1 MYIKQYT
8 SRSPGHAFTGCFTL
22 SAAIRFV
29 LNDFSGAGA
38 EERQKLLH
46 EGAGHA
52 SISGYVEVV
61 FDNSDGRF
69 PLDRDEVRLRRTIG
83 LKKDEFTID
92 RKHVKWVAS
101 SGSRDSRIAWLSGAV
116 PMVLAGQGTGTG
128 ADCVTG
134 RICRLLRSNPYYVVQ
149 QGKIQE
155 MARMTPAMRLE
166 LLKEVGG
173 TRVYEERRRESIKIM
188 AETEA
193 RRTQVR
199 ARHRGV
205 LAYQG
210 LDRQQRGIEYAL
222 LDRELTA
229 ARKELAKVDEERAK
243 LRADTAAAREATS
256 DASQQLADK
265 EAAIAASKEA
275 LAAAGK
281 QAKSLTQERKAA
293 LAAKAAAE
301 ADVAEAQGA
310 ADAAG
315 ASAQSAQA
323 ELSKLQQDVAATQA
337 QLTEAEEG
345 LGQAKAAEREADQAL
360 EDAKAKL
367 QCQAGRSSQFSS
379 QQERDG
385 HLRQTIGR
393 LKQAAAGQ
401 QEQLQQ
407 LQQQEAELS
416 SALNDMAS
424 EVGDKERLVA
434 SLSEQIAAADA
445 EHAQA
450 KATRNEALDARKK
463 AWEEA
468 DELSGEHKAAEA
480 DYNKAFEAWQRAVPR
495 EVLEGLLAT
504 ESLRRQHGLQG
515 VAGCLVDLLD
525 VPPQLVTAADV
536 VVVEDDSV
544 GLKLVELLNKQGRG
558 RAAGA
563 RRAYPRQWGRDV
575 EPLHKYMRCQDKYAK
590 AVQQVF
596 GRFVVCKDRA
606 TMEAVAAS
614 GAPVDAITLD
624 GDVMRRK
631 GTLSGGYMNNAR
643 SKFNTYKQV
652 GRGPGAGRTGV
663 WRRRQGR
670 GERHKELE
678 VRLKE
683 LERAK
688 EAASTRAD
696 QLGQDILRLEAAVT
710 AAEES
715 ARGCASSW
723 RRCACCAVVAAKAAV
738 EAAKGDSRKLSAQVQ
753 EAAGAQEEAGR
764 QLQELTRQIQAAE
777 AELKTDMHAGLTAA
791 ERRELAQLQPALE
804 GLAKELAA
812 ARKARNQAQSQVTKL
827 QTRLDTNLLKRLGQ
841 LQAAASQPELAGQRA
856 SLESLQ
862 QDLARAESV
871 LADVEG
877 RLVAVEARSEELSK
891 EVRSLSAGCQ
901 QLREA
906 AAAGSAAAAEESR
919 AAAALD
925 TRQAQLLARC
935 EDLARR
941 IRELGS
947 LSAEVFEKYQGKGAK
962 ELHSALKKVQG
973 ELAKYSHVN
982 KKALDQFANFT
993 EQRQELTRRV
1003 DEVQQSGEA
1012 GELEQTPARHEQTK
1026 IRELIAA
1033 LDMRKNEA
1041 IERTFKGVAK
1051 NFREVF
1057 AELVPGGKGELV
1069 MQRRKPGEEE
1079 SEEEEGDGP
1088 AAGAAHGVL
1097 ERYSGV
1103 KVRVAFSRGN
1113 ETVSLKLLS
1122 GGQKTLV
1129 ALALIFAIQRCDPAP
1144 FYLFDEIDAALDPQY
1159 RTTADDERNPAMFVV
1174 TTFHPQIASE
1184 CDKVYGVMQRNKV
1197 SSIDVITKADALAF
1211 LQAEEEQQQA
1221 RQQQQQAAPQPQQAG
1236 AKRRAVAAN

>member
-1 MYIKQYT
+1 MYIKQVIIEGFT
-8 SRSPGHAFTGCFTL
+8 SYKDQTIAEPFSPKINCIVGANGSGKSNFFK
-22 SAAIRFV
+22 AIRFV

-92 RKHVKWVAS
+92 RKHVNKGEVMNLLESA
-101 SGSRDSRIAWLSGAV
+101 GFSRA
-116 PMVLAGQGTGTG
+116 
-128 ADCVTG
+128 
-134 RICRLLRSNPYYVVQ
+134 NPYYVVQ
-149 QGKIQE
+149 QGKIME
-155 MARMTPAMRLE
+155 MARMTPGQRLE

-173 TRVYEERRRESIKIM
+173 TRVYEERRRESVKIM

-193 RRTQVR
+193 RRTQIQEVVTSIEDKLAELNAER
-199 ARHRGV
+199 AE
-205 LAYQG
+205 LEAYQG

-229 ARKELAKVDEERAK
+229 ARSELAKVDEERAK
-243 LRADTAAAREATS
+243 LRAETAAAREATS

-265 EAAIAASKEA
+265 EAAITAAKEA
-275 LAAAGK
+275 LAAAGR
-281 QAKSLTQERKAA
+281 QAKGLTQERQAA

-310 ADAAG
+310 ADAAE
-315 ASAQSAQA
+315 ASAQGAQS
-323 ELSKLQQDVAATQA
+323 ELAQLQQDVAATQA
-337 QLTEAEEG
+337 QLGEAEAR
-345 LGQAKAAEREADQAL
+345 LGQAKAAEKEADTRL

-367 QCQAGRSSQFSS
+367 QVLSAKQGRSSQFAS
-379 QQERDG
+379 QEERDK
-385 HLRQTIGR
+385 HLRSTISR

-416 SALNDMAS
+416 SALNDMSS

-434 SLSEQIAAADA
+434 SLSQQIAAAD
-445 EHAQA
+445 EKHAQA
-450 KATRNEALDARKK
+450 KAARNAAQDARKE
-463 AWEEA
+463 AWREA
-468 DELSGEHKAAEA
+468 DELSEQHKAAEA
-480 DYNKAFEAWQRAVPR
+480 EYSKANEAWQRSVPR
-495 EVLEGLLAT
+495 EVLEGLLAI
-504 ESLRRQHGLQG
+504 EPLRRQHSLKG
-515 VAGCLVDLLD
+515 VAGCLVDLLE
-525 VPPQLVTAADV
+525 VPPQLVAAAEV
-536 VVVEDDSV
+536 VAGNQLFQVVVESDSV
-544 GLKLVELLNKQGRG
+544 GMELVRQLNKTGRG
-558 RAAGA
+558 RVTFMPLN
-563 RRAYPRQWGRDV
+563 RLHVPDVAYPRQWGRDV
-575 EPLHKYMRCQDKYAK
+575 EPLHKYMKCEPKYAK

-624 GDVMRRK
+624 GDVVRRK
-631 GTLSGGYMNNAR
+631 GTLSGGYINNAR
-643 SKFNTYKQV
+643 SKINTYKQ
-652 GRGPGAGRTGV
+652 
-663 WRRRQGR
+663 
-670 GERHKELE
+670 HKELE
-678 VRLKE
+678 GRLRE
-683 LERAK
+683 LEKAK
-688 EAASTRAD
+688 EAVNSRAD
-696 QLGQDILRLEAAVT
+696 ALGQDILRLEEGVA
-710 AAEES
+710 AAEEGRKGLRKQL
-715 ARGCASSW
+715 AQ
-723 RRCACCAVVAAKAAV
+723 AKAAV
-738 EAAKGDSRKLSAQVQ
+738 EAAKGDSRKLTAQLQ
-753 EAAGAQEEAGR
+753 EAAAAQEEAAR
-764 QLQELTRQIQAAE
+764 QLQELTRQIQVAE
-777 AELKTDMHAGLTAA
+777 AELASDMHAGLSAA
-791 ERRELAQLQPALE
+791 ERRELTQLQPALE
-804 GLAKELAA
+804 GLTKELAA

-827 QTRLDTNLLKRLGQ
+827 QTRLDTNLLKRLEQ
-841 LQAAASQPELAGQRA
+841 LQAAAAQPELAGQRA
-856 SLESLQ
+856 SLAALSA
-862 QDLARAESV
+862 DLARAESA

-877 RLVAVEARSEELSK
+877 RLAAVEARSEELSK
-891 EVRSLSAGCQ
+891 EVRSLTAACQ

-906 AAAGSAAAAEESR
+906 AVAGSAAAAEEGR

-935 EDLARR
+935 EDLGRR

-962 ELHSALKKVQG
+962 ELHAALRKVQG
-973 ELAKYSHVN
+973 ELGKYSSVN
-982 KKALDQFANFT
+982 KKALDQFVNFT
-993 EQRQELTRRV
+993 EQRQELSRRV
-1003 DEVQQSGEA
+1003 EEVTQSE
-1012 GELEQTPARHEQTK
+1012 TK

-1069 MQRRKPGEEE
+1069 MQLRKSGEEE
-1079 SEEEEGDGP
+1079 GSEDEDDG
-1088 AAGAAHGVL
+1088 AAGAAAASGVL

-1159 RTTADDERNPAMFVV
+1159 RTTVAQLLRRQADDERNPAMFVV
-1174 TTFHPQIASE
+1174 TTFHPQIVSE
-1184 CDKVYGVMQRNKV
+1184 SDKVYGVMQSNRV
-1197 SSIDVITKADALAF
+1197 SSIDVITKADGLAF
-1211 LQAEEEQQQA
+1211 LQAEEEQQA
-1221 RQQQQQAAPQPQQAG
+1221 RQQQQQAPAQRQQAG
-1236 AKRRAVAAN
+1236 SKRRAVAAS